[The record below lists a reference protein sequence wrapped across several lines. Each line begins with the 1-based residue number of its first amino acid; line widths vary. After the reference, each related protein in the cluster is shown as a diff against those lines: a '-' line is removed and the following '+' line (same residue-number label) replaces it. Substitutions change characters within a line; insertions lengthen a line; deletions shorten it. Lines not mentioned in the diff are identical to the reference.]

1 MDDANLTIGEVAK
14 RAGLNVSAIR
24 FYEAEGLL
32 PEAPRI
38 AGQRRYGDE
47 TLSRLGVI
55 DVAKRA
61 GFSLDDIRVLLDA
74 SDKGEPAH
82 NQLQDLAARKLP
94 EVEELIRRAEIVRAW
109 LATATS
115 CGCDTFDACAL
126 FSDASRDLDGLMVN
140 VPARQT

>member
-1 MDDANLTIGEVAK
+1 MDDSNLTIGEVAN

-24 FYEAEGLL
+24 YYEAEGLL
-32 PEAPRI
+32 PTPPRV
-38 AGQRRYGDE
+38 AGQRRYNDE

-82 NQLQDLAARKLP
+82 NQLQELAVRKLP
-94 EVEELIRRAEIVRAW
+94 EVDELIRRAEIVRAW
-109 LATATS
+109 LNTATH
-115 CGCDTFDACAL
+115 CGCDSFDACAL
-126 FSDASRDLDGLMVN
+126 FSEASENLDGLMVH
-140 VPARQT
+140 VPARHG